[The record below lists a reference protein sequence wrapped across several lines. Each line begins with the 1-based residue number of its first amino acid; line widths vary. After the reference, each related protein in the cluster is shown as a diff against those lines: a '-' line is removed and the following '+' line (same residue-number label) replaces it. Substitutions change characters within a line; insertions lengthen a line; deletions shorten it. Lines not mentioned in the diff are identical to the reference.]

1 VTRSAPLVGR
11 AAERETATT
20 AFTRAAGGQP
30 QVLLI
35 TGEAGIG
42 KTRLTEELGIL
53 AGRARGGTQVRI
65 GESVPLV
72 GATLAYGPFVA
83 ALPDRAEWL
92 LAADAGGDL
101 AAARCRLFERFLALL
116 TELSARSPL
125 LLILEDMHWADES
138 SRQLLAFLAVRL
150 REQAVLIVATVRDE
164 GVADEVA
171 HWLAELERCVRVRRM
186 RLTALAAADVADLI
200 TGLMPSGTGADQIA
214 AVVRAAEGNPFYAHE
229 LARAAPHWPPASIAE
244 IVRASA
250 SRATAAARE
259 VIDQACVTG
268 GEVSHALLAATVPL
282 PEPRLLDAIRE
293 AVSRRL
299 LVSTA
304 DGYAFPHALTRQI
317 LYGGLLPG
325 ERQRLH
331 RRLAE
336 ALAERDEPDAARLA
350 HHWNQAGCPEKA
362 ASAALLAARHA
373 VAARAY
379 PEADRLYALAA
390 GLARWLPGW
399 GAGELEEAAQAAS
412 LAGHPARASRYAE
425 EALELPGAAEPADH
439 ARLLERLGRYRWEAG
454 DPGAAA
460 EAGERAVR
468 LLDGQP
474 PSRLQ
479 ARVLAAQATWRM
491 LLGEVDQAA
500 ALTERAVIVAQ
511 QVGATAEHAHGLA
524 TRGVIQAQRGDLE
537 GGLTALRASAALA
550 RQSGSAEDVLRAANS
565 HMYLLCTAGRFADAL
580 EAARDGRRAARSLD
594 APVTLTAVLDN
605 NTAAVLVA
613 TGRWAEA
620 DELLA
625 ELVGEPVAHVTSY
638 LDLLRLEL
646 AVGRGD
652 RQRAAELA
660 DALARAPADPRV
672 TGPQHACLAEQ
683 ALMAGDLARAADE
696 VLAGLGV
703 LGGGGLGEE
712 EIRLLAAGA
721 RLAADLGAL
730 PGAARP
736 AAITARWEPVAA
748 TLAARARTI
757 MREQAS
763 GQPVVMAFGAL
774 VSAELARSGGT
785 DGRATWREAAR
796 LWQAAGQP
804 YREAYA
810 RLRETEAAL
819 RAGRRDQAARA
830 LRACVALARELPSDP
845 LLRLAE
851 ALAGRARLPQD
862 SGPAPRPD
870 PPAAARLDL
879 TERESQVLGLLTS
892 GSSNRQIARA
902 LFISERTVAVHVSR
916 ILDKLGVR
924 NRTEAAMVGAR
935 LGLAPPVPPVLP
947 TRPEEEPHAQH
958 PSYRR

>member
-1 VTRSAPLVGR
+1 M
-11 AAERETATT
+11 
-20 AFTRAAGGQP
+20 
-30 QVLLI
+30 LLI

-42 KTRLTEELGIL
+42 KTRLTEELGVL
-53 AGRARGGTQVRI
+53 ADGAHGGAQVRT

-83 ALPDRAEWL
+83 ALPDRAGWL
-92 LAADAGGDL
+92 LAADTGGDM

-116 TELSARSPL
+116 SELSARSPL

-150 REQAVLIVATVRDE
+150 REQAVLVVATVRDE

-171 HWLAELERCVRVRRM
+171 QWLAELERCVRVRRL
-186 RLTALAAADVADLI
+186 RLTALAAAEAADLVA
-200 TGLMPSGTGADQIA
+200 GLMPSGTGADQIA
-214 AVVRAAEGNPFYAHE
+214 EVVRAAEGNPFYAHE

-244 IVRASA
+244 AVLANA
-250 SRATAAARE
+250 ARATAAARD
-259 VIDQACVTG
+259 VIDQVCVA
-268 GEVSHALLAATVPL
+268 GEGISHGLLAQAVPL

-299 LVSTA
+299 LVATA

-317 LYGGLLPG
+317 MYSSLLPG
-325 ERQRLH
+325 ERQQLH

-336 ALAERDEPDAARLA
+336 ALAESGGLDPARLA
-350 HHWNQAGCPEKA
+350 HHWHQAGRPEHA
-362 ASAALLAARHA
+362 AGAALLAARHA
-373 VAARAY
+373 VSARAY
-379 PEADRLYALAA
+379 PEADHLYGLAA
-390 GLARWLPGW
+390 DLARWLPAW
-399 GAGELEEAAQAAS
+399 GPAELAEAAQTAS
-412 LAGHPARASRYAE
+412 LAGHPARAARYAE
-425 EALELPGAAEPADH
+425 DALEMPGGLGTPDR

-454 DPGAAA
+454 NPSAAA
-460 EAGERAVR
+460 EAGDRAVR

-474 PSRLQ
+474 PSPLQ

-491 LLGEVDQAA
+491 LLGQADQALSLA
-500 ALTERAVIVAQ
+500 DRAIVVAQ
-511 QVGATAEHAHGLA
+511 QVDAAAEHAHGLA
-524 TRGVIQAQRGDLE
+524 TRGVILAQRGDLDS
-537 GGLTALRASAALA
+537 GLTALRASFALA
-550 RQSGSAEDVLRAANS
+550 RESGSAEDVLRAANS
-565 HMYLLCTAGRFADAL
+565 HMYLLCTAGRFTDAL
-580 EAARDGRRAARSLD
+580 EVARDGRRAARSLN
-594 APVTLTAVLDN
+594 APVTLTAVLHN

-625 ELVGEPVAHVTSY
+625 ELVGEPVAHVAGY

-660 DALARAPADPRV
+660 GVLARAPADPRV
-672 TGPQHACLAEQ
+672 TGPLHACLAEQ
-683 ALMAGDLARAADE
+683 ALMAGDLARAADD
-696 VLAGLGV
+696 VLDGLGV

-721 RLAADLGAL
+721 RLAADLAL
-730 PGAARP
+730 RPHPARP
-736 AAITARWEPVAA
+736 PDIAARWEPVAA
-748 TLAARARTI
+748 TLADRTRTI
-757 MREQAS
+757 MSEQATA
-763 GQPVVMAFGAL
+763 QPVVMAFGAL
-774 VSAELARSGGT
+774 VNAEFARARGS
-785 DGRATWREAAR
+785 DGRATWRDVAR

-810 RLRETEAAL
+810 RLREAEAGV

-830 LRACVALARELPSDP
+830 LSACAALARELASNP
-845 LLRLAE
+845 LLQLAE
-851 ALAGRARLPQD
+851 ALARRARLPQQA
-862 SGPAPRPD
+862 AP
-870 PPAAARLDL
+870 PPRLAPSAAARIDL

-924 NRTEAAMVGAR
+924 NRTEAAIVGTSLSPAPPAR
-935 LGLAPPVPPVLP
+935 PDSPVPPGP
-947 TRPEEEPHAQH
+947 T
-958 PSYRR
+958 